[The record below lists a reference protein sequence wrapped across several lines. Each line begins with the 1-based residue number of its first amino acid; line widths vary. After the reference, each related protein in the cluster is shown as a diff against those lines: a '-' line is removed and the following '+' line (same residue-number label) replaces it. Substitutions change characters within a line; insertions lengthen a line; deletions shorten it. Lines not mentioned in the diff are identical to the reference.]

1 MSDGEFVA
9 AHDVILI
16 GGGGA
21 GLRAAIAIAETN
33 PRLDVAVMSKV
44 YPMRSHTVSAEGGA
58 AGVIAEG
65 DTLEEHIYDTISGSD
80 WLGDQDAIEMFVEQA
95 PRELLQL
102 EHWGCP
108 WSRQP
113 DGRVAVRA
121 FGGMKKM
128 RTWFAADKTG
138 FHMLHAL
145 FQTSLKYDEVTRY
158 DEWFVTKLLVD
169 DGRVHGV
176 VAVELMTGRIQ
187 AVAAKA
193 VVLCTGGCG
202 KVFPFTTNANI
213 NTGDGMALA
222 YRAGA
227 PLKDMEFVQ
236 YHPTGLPFT
245 GILIT
250 EAARAEGGWLLNKDG
265 YRYLQDYDLGTPS
278 PTPVLR
284 SMELGPR
291 DRLSQAFVHEVEK
304 GRTTDSPYGPIVH
317 LDLRHLGAKVI
328 DAKLP
333 FVRELCLKYERID
346 PVTELVPVRPVVHY
360 MMGGVHT
367 DIHGATPV
375 AGLYAAGETACVS
388 INGANR
394 LGSNSLPE
402 LLVFGARAGRAAAEY
417 AASAGDRSG
426 RRSPH
431 KPGTRSAGSNATC
444 STMSRGPNASPR
456 SGTRCRRPWRRAPAS
471 TAPGPSMTKGAD
483 ALAELQQRIAN
494 VGVADTSRSFNTELV
509 AALELANMLDI
520 AECILSS
527 GLQREESRG
536 AHQRT
541 DFPASRRRAV
551 PHPPA
556 GPPQPGRHVAGR
568 APAGDDHPVAAGRAG
583 LREVAM
589 AQQQWQQSD
598 RSVCGCRGTG
608 LTRTPN
614 RTGRST
620 TSRCAASGRCSTRS
634 TTSRTR
640 PTPRC
645 RSGGRAGWGSAAA
658 AG

>member
-1 MSDGEFVA
+1 VSEGLIRA
-9 AHDVILI
+9 AHDVLI
-16 GGGGA
+16 VGGGGA
-21 GLRAAIAIAETN
+21 GLRAAIALAETN
-33 PRLDVAVMSKV
+33 PQLDVAVVSKV

-58 AGVIAEG
+58 AGVIAED
-65 DTLEEHIYDTISGSD
+65 DTLDEHCYDTVSGSD
-80 WLGDQDAIEMFVEQA
+80 WLADQDAVEAFVREA

-108 WSRQP
+108 WSRRP
-113 DGRVAVRA
+113 DGRIAVRA

-138 FHMLHAL
+138 FHMLHTL
-145 FQTSLKYDEVTRY
+145 FQTTLKYDEVTRY
-158 DEWFVTKLLVD
+158 DEVFVTRLLVD

-176 VAVELMTGRIQ
+176 VAVGLMTGRIQ
-187 AVAAKA
+187 AVTAKA
-193 VVLCTGGCG
+193 VILCTGGCG

-213 NTGDGMALA
+213 NTGDGMSLA

-265 YRYLQDYDLGTPS
+265 YRYLQDYDLGQPTPS
-278 PTPVLR
+278 PQLR

-304 GRTTDSPYGPIVH
+304 GRTDDSPYGPIVH
-317 LDLRHLGAKVI
+317 LDLRHLGEELI
-328 DAKLP
+328 DTKLP

-346 PVTELVPVRPVVHY
+346 PVHELVPVRPVVHY

-367 DIHGATPV
+367 DIDGATPL

-402 LLVFGARAGRAAAEY
+402 LLVFGARAGAAAAEF
-417 AASAGDRSG
+417 ASSAGPAPAAVEAQAADEV
-426 RRSPH
+426 RRLERDLLG
-431 KPGTRSAGSNATC
+431 KGPGTESISAIRQELQD
-444 STMSRGPNASPR
+444 TMEEAAGIFRTGPA
-456 SGTRCRRPWRRAPAS
+456 
-471 TAPGPSMTKGAD
+471 MTKGLD
-483 ALAELQQRIAN
+483 ALRELQGRVRN
-494 VGVADTSRSFNTELV
+494 VGVADTSRSFNTELL

-520 AECILSS
+520 GECILRS

-541 DFPASRRRAV
+541 DFPDRDDDRFLSHQLV
-551 PHPPA
+551 H
-556 GPPQPGRHVAGR
+556 R
-568 APAGDDHPVAAGRAG
+568 APDGNPRTETLPVTITRWPPGERIYGR
-583 LREVAM
+583 
-589 AQQQWQQSD
+589 
-598 RSVCGCRGTG
+598 
-608 LTRTPN
+608 
-614 RTGRST
+614 
-620 TSRCAASGRCSTRS
+620 
-634 TTSRTR
+634 
-640 PTPRC
+640 
-645 RSGGRAGWGSAAA
+645 
-658 AG
+658 